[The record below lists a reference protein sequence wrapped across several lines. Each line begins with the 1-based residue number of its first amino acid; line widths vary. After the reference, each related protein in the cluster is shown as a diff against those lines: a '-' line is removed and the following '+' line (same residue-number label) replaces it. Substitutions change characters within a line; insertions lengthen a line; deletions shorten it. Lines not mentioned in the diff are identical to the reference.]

1 MQNNLIALIYLKN
14 KVHKLRNFVYLL
26 SFLCIFLLS
35 KLIFFDG
42 NSVAIDSDHIA
53 SIKIEGEIFED
64 DYRSKILREISLNNH
79 TKAVLAIINSPG
91 GGIVGSEILYND
103 LKSIANKK
111 PLVILIESVGASGAY
126 MVSLASDYII
136 AYNGSITGSVGVLMQ
151 SYEITN
157 LANKLG
163 ITFNS
168 YKSSP
173 LKGSPSLFEKS
184 SPQVNSVVDASIADS
199 QQFFCDLVKQRRG
212 KKITTNNVCDGR
224 IFTGRQ
230 ALKAG
235 LIDSIGGKEEVAKFL
250 FSKKIDI
257 TKIPIKEI
265 EIIKEEHNFF
275 KQFLN
280 KIPLLQQLN
289 INIAK
294 PQIMANTSFSTI
306 K

>member
-1 MQNNLIALIYLKN
+1 MQNNLVALIYLKN
-14 KVHKLRNFVYLL
+14 KTHKLKNIVWLL
-26 SFLCIFLLS
+26 SFFCVFLLS
-35 KLIFFDG
+35 RSIFFDG
-42 NSVAIDSDHIA
+42 NSVGIEGDHVA
-53 SIKIEGEIFED
+53 FIKIEGEIFED
-64 DYRSKILREISLNNH
+64 DYRSKVLREISLNNN
-79 TKAVLAIINSPG
+79 TRAVVAVINSPG

-126 MVSLASDYII
+126 MASLASDYIV
-136 AYNGSITGSVGVLMQ
+136 AYNGSITGSIGVLMQ

-163 ITFNS
+163 ITFNN

-184 SPQVNSVVDASIADS
+184 NPQINSVIDASIADS

-212 KKITTNNVCDGR
+212 KKITINNACDGR
-224 IFTGRQ
+224 VFTGRQ

-257 TKIPIKEI
+257 TKIPTKEI
-265 EIIKEEHNFF
+265 EIAKKEHNFF

-280 KIPLLQQLN
+280 KIPFLQQLN
-289 INIAK
+289 INNGK
-294 PQIMANTSFSTI
+294 PQIMGI
-306 K
+306 LH